1 VLAVGQPAPD
11 LELPSTGGEDV
22 RLAEAF
28 RRSRA
33 TVLAFYVLDFT
44 PG

>member
-1 VLAVGQPAPD
+1 MLEVGQPAPD
-11 LELPSTGGEDV
+11 FKLPSTGGEDV
-22 RLAEAF
+22 QLSAAF
-28 RRSRA
+28 RRARA